1 MKNVLTISIVSHIMD
16 TTSNFSDQNLTEV
29 ERYKTNNS
37 LLWYQCFFIDAF
49 LRKCIIGISDINPLR
64 KD

>member
-1 MKNVLTISIVSHIMD
+1 MD
-16 TTSNFSDQNLTEV
+16 TTSNFSGQNLTEV

-37 LLWYQCFFIDAF
+37 LLWYQCSFIDAF
-49 LRKCIIGISDINPLR
+49 LRKCIIGISHINPLR